1 MEKQNLI
8 QQKHAFNNQNKGI
21 TTQNKHKKLKPGLV
35 ASYNM
40 RPGNEEGLFLYR
52 CFVNLSLTYLLT
64 HLPTYLQRLNCNF
77 WILVCYHLIIQC
89 FDAVR

>member
-8 QQKHAFNNQNKGI
+8 QQKHTFNNQNKGI

-40 RPGNEEGLFLYR
+40 RPGNERRPILISALR
-52 CFVNLSLTYLLT
+52 KFVTYLLT
-64 HLPTYLQRLNCNF
+64 
-77 WILVCYHLIIQC
+77 
-89 FDAVR
+89 